1 MSVMTAAVLTE
12 STDKTEEK
20 KETQKRAGVVEG

>member
-1 MSVMTAAVLTE
+1 MSVMTAALLTE

-20 KETQKRAGVVEG
+20 ETQKRAGGVEG